1 MRVIEVQN
9 LSKTFRTYQKEE
21 GIRGSFKNLFYRKYL
36 DNPAVDNISFELEE
50 GEVVGFLGPNGA
62 GKTTTL
68 KMLTGLIYPTS
79 GKAQVLGYTPW
90 ERKNDF
96 RRQYSLIMGQKNQL
110 WWDLPAIE
118 SFSLNKEIY
127 QIPESQYRITL
138 DELVELLEV
147 QKLVQI
153 QVRRLSLGE
162 RMKMELIAALLHQPR
177 VLFLDEPT
185 IGLDIISQKTIR
197 EFLSNYNIK
206 HGTTILLTSH
216 YMEDIQALCKRVII
230 INHGHK
236 VYDGELQQIIREFS
250 AMKQLT
256 VTFAE
261 AVVEE
266 TMAQIAPIEKFN
278 PFEITF
284 RVERAKLTAIIS
296 TLLQN
301 FNVADISTAK
311 WIWRTPLPI
320 FSTRQ
325 RMLSRF
331 HLYLKLSK
339 PVSRLLFC
347 HLIWLLNLIRPLF
360 SFHYQPKFFPG
371 FNGQ

>member
-1 MRVIEVQN
+1 MPVIYAEN
-9 LSKTFRTYQKEE
+9 LSKIFRTYQKEE

-36 DNPAVDNISFELEE
+36 DNKAVDNIGFELEE
-50 GEVVGFLGPNGA
+50 GEIVGFLGPNGA

-90 ERKNDF
+90 ERKNEF
-96 RRQYSLIMGQKNQL
+96 RRRYSLIMGQKNQL

-118 SFSLNKEIY
+118 SFNLNKEIY
-127 QIPESQYRITL
+127 QIPESQYRTTL

-147 QKLVQI
+147 RTLIQT

-162 RMKMELIAALLHQPR
+162 RMKMELIAALLHRPQ

-185 IGLDIISQKTIR
+185 IGLDIISQKTTR
-197 EFLSNYNIK
+197 EFLCKYNAE

-236 VYDGELQQIIREFS
+236 VYDGELQQIVREFS
-250 AMKQLT
+250 AMKELT
-256 VTFAE
+256 VTFSE
-261 AVVEE
+261 AVAEDK
-266 TMAQIAPIEKFN
+266 MGQIAPIEKFN

-284 RVERAKLTAIIS
+284 RVERTKLTAIIA

-301 FNVADISTAK
+301 FNVADISTAEVDLAEA
-311 WIWRTPLPI
+311 IAHI
-320 FSTRQ
+320 FHQT
-325 RMLSRF
+325 
-331 HLYLKLSK
+331 KEA
-339 PVSRLLFC
+339 
-347 HLIWLLNLIRPLF
+347 
-360 SFHYQPKFFPG
+360 
-371 FNGQ
+371 